1 MLLPAG
7 VEEALFKPTA
17 NGWIFSA
24 PNPWTFARRRSYL
37 IDDAQ
42 KADLAL
48 GVRRGHYYRMLA
60 LVPVIVLPYA
70 ALLLFPSLFRA
81 PSVGLWLSLALFGV
95 AVAVAI
101 NLSDYFAVR
110 SLLVGL
116 PRTTEHINVVDMHRR
131 QARSMSVKAL
141 ATLALIETVVTGFIF
156 VQWLRLP
163 RSDPY
168 MLIGPACFGLIA
180 MLFIAMLVAKLRSQR
195 NAT

>member
-1 MLLPAG
+1 MLVPAG
-7 VEEALFKPTA
+7 VEEAFFKPTA

-37 IDDAQ
+37 VDDAQ

-48 GVRRGHYYRMLA
+48 GIRRGLYYRMLV
-60 LVPVIVLPYA
+60 LVPVIALPYA
-70 ALLLFPSLFRA
+70 TLLLFPSLLRA
-81 PSVGLWLSLALFGV
+81 PSVGLWLSLALLGV

-110 SLLVGL
+110 SLLVGQ
-116 PRTTEHINVVDMHRR
+116 PRTAEHITIVEMLRR

-141 ATLALIETVVTGFIF
+141 ATLALIETAATGFLF

-168 MLIGPACFGLIA
+168 MLVGPVGFGLIA
-180 MLFIAMLVAKLRSQR
+180 MLFLGMLVAKLRSQR
-195 NAT
+195 IAT